1 MTPTLE
7 MSIIFKYVVISIN
20 HVQFKF
26 IQRFSSTKKHHLHSI
41 TRNQKGFFFITI

>member
-20 HVQFKF
+20 HVQFKLAR
-26 IQRFSSTKKHHLHSI
+26 QKKHHLHSI
-41 TRNQKGFFFITI
+41 TRNQKGLIFFITI